1 MNNPGQRLLAMSE
14 SNVAKLWRVLR
25 PIYGISPLLT
35 PNNQGVPY
43 VYIFDMRDNPYR
55 EWRDS

>member
-25 PIYGISPLLT
+25 PIYGISPPLT

-43 VYIFDMRDNPYR
+43 VYIFDMRDNPYC
-55 EWRDS
+55 E

>member
-1 MNNPGQRLLAMSE
+1 MNNPGQRFI
-14 SNVAKLWRVLR
+14 SNVRIKRGQAMARAR
-25 PIYGISPLLT
+25 PIYGISSLLT